1 MLRLAWSCPNNR
13 RRNVFTARGIALLAW
28 ETGFLWRQTF
38 LLNWYFYRR
47 SMTLEHFLLIERRAR
62 ALIIDLISLLIPV
75 WSIDLS
81 M

>member
-1 MLRLAWSCPNNR
+1 MLRLAWCCPNNR
-13 RRNVFTARGIALLAW
+13 RRNVFTTRGIALLAW
-28 ETGFLWRQTF
+28 ETVFMWRQTF
-38 LLNWYFYRR
+38 LLNWYVYRR